1 MSTNLHAAGPGP
13 GDPAGPGGAG
23 ANPHSPI
30 LAKQAT
36 VVQQELAKLYHEC
49 HQIEPDGPMCEA
61 IQKLMSLVGEIAR
74 YFEHGP
80 GAAAAGAA
88 AGPGGPPSGVPSGP
102 PPDMGPPPG
111 AEGPPGPPM
120 GGSPLQG
127 PAAGLHAALLARAQ
141 GGQ

>member
-1 MSTNLHAAGPGP
+1 MGTNLHAAGPGP
-13 GDPAGPGGAG
+13 GDPTGPGGPG

-88 AGPGGPPSGVPSGP
+88 AGPGGLPPGGVLSGP
-102 PPDMGPPPG
+102 PPGMEGPPP
-111 AEGPPGPPM
+111 GPPGPPM

-127 PAAGLHAALLARAQ
+127 PAAGLHAAMMRP
-141 GGQ
+141 GQ